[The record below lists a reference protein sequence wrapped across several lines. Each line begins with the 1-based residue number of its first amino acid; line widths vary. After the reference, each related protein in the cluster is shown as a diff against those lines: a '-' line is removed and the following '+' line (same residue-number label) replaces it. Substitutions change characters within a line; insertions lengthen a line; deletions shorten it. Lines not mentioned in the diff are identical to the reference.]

1 MDRRVRQGQDVV
13 VTVTKNP
20 AIGIGWLKEARQ
32 KISAIDLDVLV
43 HLDLTLNPMS
53 HRVAMS
59 RLAPVQ
65 ACSGHTMSS
74 GIDRK
79 VISYY
84 ISWGAAEGTA
94 AQRHY
99 TEKLYL
105 LPNGTL
111 HQYYER
117 RVEGCGTDGCGEGPN
132 RGMQAVDPEPTSKVD
147 GQPFRKLGRK
157 GFDRFAPS
165 DGRWYVCMQQPF
177 KRGVE
182 FDGIVAGIHASDP
195 EARVLLHDVETA
207 ESNRTVIQRFLKAG
221 VDLDRVH
228 FLPPQPHHRLLAL
241 YYHSDMVLDAF
252 PASGC
257 ATSREALEVGALV
270 VTLPAKYLGSRWTTA
285 YYRTIGVTELI
296 ATDAADYVEKAVR
309 YALNPTDRAELSGRI
324 LKALPALFKR
334 DDAVEAWEEALS
346 KMARGEVEPAGA
358 K

>member
-132 RGMQAVDPEPTSKVD
+132 RGIQAVDPEPTSKVD

-207 ESNRTVIQRFLKAG
+207 ESKSRCGGRDARSVTRENPKR
-221 VDLDRVH
+221 
-228 FLPPQPHHRLLAL
+228 AL
-241 YYHSDMVLDAF
+241 THKH
-252 PASGC
+252 
-257 ATSREALEVGALV
+257 TR
-270 VTLPAKYLGSRWTTA
+270 
-285 YYRTIGVTELI
+285 
-296 ATDAADYVEKAVR
+296 
-309 YALNPTDRAELSGRI
+309 
-324 LKALPALFKR
+324 
-334 DDAVEAWEEALS
+334 
-346 KMARGEVEPAGA
+346 
-358 K
+358 